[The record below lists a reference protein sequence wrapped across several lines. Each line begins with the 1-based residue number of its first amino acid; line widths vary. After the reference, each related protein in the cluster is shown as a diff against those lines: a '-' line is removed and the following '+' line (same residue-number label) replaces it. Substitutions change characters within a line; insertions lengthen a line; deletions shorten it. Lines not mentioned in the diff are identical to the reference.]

1 MPTGRLAHKEF
12 RGYEELPDRR
22 EPMEPLARKDRWGLS
37 GQQVLTE
44 QPARKEFRGFK
55 ERQGQEERLAPPVL
69 PGRPERM
76 EPLARKEF
84 KAYKGLQV
92 QRV

>member
-1 MPTGRLAHKEF
+1 M
-12 RGYEELPDRR
+12 
-22 EPMEPLARKDRWGLS
+22 
-37 GQQVLTE
+37 LTE
-44 QPARKEFRGFK
+44 QPDRKEFRGFK

-84 KAYKGLQV
+84 KASRGHREFRDHKASKDRPDR
-92 QRV
+92 RVRKACRGHKIWS